1 MVEMFRSVKGD
12 INMMPGMYCL
22 KIVHTHVHT
31 IQGLYTMFHCII
43 LNWYV
48 VQGEHRQKNETDIL

>member
-1 MVEMFRSVKGD
+1 M
-12 INMMPGMYCL
+12 NLMPCMYCVET
-22 KIVHTHVHT
+22 VHNDVHI

-48 VQGEHRQKNETDIL
+48 VQCEHRQNN